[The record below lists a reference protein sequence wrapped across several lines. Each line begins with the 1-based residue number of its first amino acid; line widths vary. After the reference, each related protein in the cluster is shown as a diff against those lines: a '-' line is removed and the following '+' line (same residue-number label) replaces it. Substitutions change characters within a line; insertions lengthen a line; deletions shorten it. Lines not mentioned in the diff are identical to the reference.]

1 MSRRDFFPG
10 MQVWFHIC
18 KSIDVI
24 HYRNK
29 TDKNH
34 RIVSI
39 EAEKALDKIQHPFMT
54 ETFRKVGTE
63 GAHIDTTESIY
74 DKPTT
79 NIHQKV
85 PGLGRQH
92 GQPAVSAAQPGRGS
106 RAPGLRPLRVKLPPR
121 ERRPAAVQVS
131 EAAAPRRWGQWMFS
145 PARKPGQDVTLPLP
159 SCDLVKD
166 LTLVSPGCSSKTAHG
181 KPRDNS

>member
-18 KSIDVI
+18 KSIYVI

-63 GAHIDTTESIY
+63 GAHIDTTKSIY

-92 GQPAVSAAQPGRGS
+92 GQPAASRGAAWTGQPCPWPS
-106 RAPGLRPLRVKLPPR
+106 PSPD
-121 ERRPAAVQVS
+121 
-131 EAAAPRRWGQWMFS
+131 EAAAPRAQ
-145 PARKPGQDVTLPLP
+145 AR
-159 SCDLVKD
+159 SCAGV
-166 LTLVSPGCSSKTAHG
+166 
-181 KPRDNS
+181 